1 MNEKKFLL
9 AIVLLLFTAIGCSD
23 RKRDS
28 LASIGIDGV
37 NYNVKSGGV
46 GFEVVKNEVD
56 YSSGQQFMVE
66 MTVSNNTNEN
76 LIFDSTSFLLIA
88 KSGPEISLPTGND
101 VIGIANQAFYN
112 TSISPGATE
121 ICILMFSVKEAGEY
135 KLKITSPKSKTHE
148 IITL

>member
-9 AIVLLLFTAIGCSD
+9 AITFLLVIAIGCSD
-23 RKRDS
+23 RKRAN
-28 LASIGIDGV
+28 LASIDIDGV
-37 NYNVKSGGV
+37 NYNVKNGGV
-46 GFEVVKNEVD
+46 GYDVVNNKVD

-76 LIFDSTSFLLIA
+76 LIFDSTSFLLIG
-88 KSGPEISLPTGND
+88 KSGQEISLPIDND

-112 TSISPGATE
+112 TPISPRATE
-121 ICILMFSVKEAGEY
+121 ECILMFKIKEAGKY
-135 KLKITSPKSKTHE
+135 KLKITSPMSKTQE